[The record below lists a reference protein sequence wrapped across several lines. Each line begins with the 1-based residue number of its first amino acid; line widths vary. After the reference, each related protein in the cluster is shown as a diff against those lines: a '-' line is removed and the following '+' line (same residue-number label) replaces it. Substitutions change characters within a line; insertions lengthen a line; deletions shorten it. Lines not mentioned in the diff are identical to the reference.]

1 MRLKTAVFNIDVAA
15 PDQMTASR
23 TRSYSSEAGG
33 ASLMV
38 EVRDSMSGAVLAR
51 GIDSRLAGDDGMAM
65 RRTSVSNRSDFERL
79 FKTWAKMSVD
89 GLATLKSLPPVAV
102 AQN

>member
-1 MRLKTAVFNIDVAA
+1 LI
-15 PDQMTASR
+15 
-23 TRSYSSEAGG
+23 
-33 ASLMV
+33 V

-51 GIDSRLAGDDGMAM
+51 GVDTRDVGDMGFTVRRSR
-65 RRTSVSNRSDFERL
+65 VSNRSDFESV

-89 GLATLKSLPPVAV
+89 GLATLKAMPPIAVAV